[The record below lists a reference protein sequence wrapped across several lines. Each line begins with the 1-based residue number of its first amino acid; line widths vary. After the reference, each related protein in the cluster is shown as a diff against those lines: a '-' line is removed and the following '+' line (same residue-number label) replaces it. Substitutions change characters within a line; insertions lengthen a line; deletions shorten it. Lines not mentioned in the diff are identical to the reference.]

1 MLKDES
7 NEIDM
12 ISPTLPCLKAIL
24 TIPVATEGRG
34 MRDRYEKLVHGILS
48 ACLLN
53 VDEMR
58 CALLFFYWP
67 SPDNV
72 RVKRS
77 DRKYIH
83 KEDEKQSFGM
93 CTCLYHFYFD

>member
-1 MLKDES
+1 MYELSQPCYILVGCVSVKHTDFKAEICWTEMLKDES
-7 NEIDM
+7 NETDM

-58 CALLFFYWP
+58 CALLFFY
-67 SPDNV
+67 
-72 RVKRS
+72 
-77 DRKYIH
+77 
-83 KEDEKQSFGM
+83 
-93 CTCLYHFYFD
+93 